1 MTITTRTQVQAAFSR
16 ALALAQ
22 DREAAIYATAQSLGL
37 PLEAVR
43 EVVAQEQ
50 EGAEAC

>member
-1 MTITTRTQVQAAFSR
+1 MTITTRANVQAAFER
-16 ALALAQ
+16 ALAMAP

-43 EVVAQEQ
+43 EVVEQ
-50 EGAEAC
+50 REGAEA